1 MKMHAIK
8 QLLGIPVK
16 GHTSK
21 AFVLVVAVTM
31 LAILLT
37 FDTDILSVCT
47 VMYNMLHFLHIHC
60 NFPIV
65 EELFGF

>member
-8 QLLGIPVK
+8 QLLGIQMK

-21 AFVLVVAVTM
+21 AFVLFVAVNM

-37 FDTDILSVCT
+37 
-47 VMYNMLHFLHIHC
+47 
-60 NFPIV
+60 
-65 EELFGF
+65 

>member
-8 QLLGIPVK
+8 QLLGIGIQMK

-21 AFVLVVAVTM
+21 AFVLFVAVNM

-37 FDTDILSVCT
+37 WHIVYVNTFPGYASHIYCII
-47 VMYNMLHFLHIHC
+47 FL
-60 NFPIV
+60 
-65 EELFGF
+65 LFF